1 MQISTKSLPELY
13 KNNWIRGK
21 DDPDTF
27 VSVYCST
34 ASKTYKLLP
43 HQSFF
48 LKQFRSNN
56 FEEMWMAGGN
66 SGGKTFTGKFLGV
79 WAANYK
85 LKPGRRWKTLDEFTE
100 TPYNVLC
107 TGPEQKQAIELWEK
121 IEETFKTSPFLK
133 HKVASITIGSRRNTH
148 PQIVLKNGSTIE
160 AVGLQEKGKHVEGEA
175 YDLILI
181 NEPPD
186 VRHLQF
192 ILDKVLI
199 PRTWRRGGVICG
211 FGTPKGKGEYW
222 TVARRGIPN
231 DVFKEIY
238 GGHNQYLE
246 KGVFTSF
253 VDARDNTFAD
263 QEKIGKSLEKSKDFV
278 DERVKG
284 WFVDS
289 TTLAFPDNDIEKN
302 IDESLVLPIRSSS
315 GHQYMHGVD
324 FGRKEDYTVCFTAD
338 ITVHPHTIVNFYRKG
353 GGVATWEEIMSDLL
367 QIYKQYKGEMVVDAT
382 ASSGDIQTEWL
393 RDMGISYIPFQ
404 FGGSPAKKVQL
415 INNLQDMLAKGM
427 FRMPYIDQLSEE
439 LHSYPR
445 DMNDKGL
452 STDSVM
458 SLALLAHGIKNYGIM
473 GEPVPYTR

>member
-1 MQISTKSLPELY
+1 MQITTKSLPEIY
-13 KNNWIRGK
+13 KNNWKKGK
-21 DDPDTF
+21 DDPDVFT
-27 VSVYCST
+27 SVYCST
-34 ASKTYKLLP
+34 SSKTFHLLP
-43 HQSFF
+43 SQSHF
-48 LKQFRSNN
+48 LKQFGSSK
-56 FEEMWMAGGN
+56 FDEMWMAGGN

-85 LKPGRRWKTLDEFTE
+85 IKPGRTWKSLDEFQN
-100 TPYNVLC
+100 TPYNILC

-133 HKVASITIGSRRNTH
+133 HKVQSITIGSRRNTH
-148 PQIVLKNGSTIE
+148 PQIVLKNGATIE

-192 ILDKVLI
+192 VLDKVLI

-222 TVARRGIPN
+222 VVARRGIPN
-231 DVFKEIY
+231 DVYREIY
-238 GGHNQYLE
+238 KSPNQYREDNVYTL
-246 KGVFTSF
+246 F
-253 VDARDNTFAD
+253 VDSRDNTFAD
-263 QEKIGKSLEKSKDFV
+263 QEKIGKSLEKSDDFV
-278 DERVKG
+278 NERVKG

-289 TTLAFPDNDIEKN
+289 TSLAFPDNDIEKN

-338 ITVHPHTIVNFYRKG
+338 ITTFPHTIVNFYRKG
-353 GGVATWEEIMSDLL
+353 GGVATWEEIMSDLKT
-367 QIYKQYKGEMVVDAT
+367 IYNTYGGEMIVDAT
-382 ASSGDIQTEWL
+382 ASSGDLQAEWL
-393 RDMGISYIPFQ
+393 RDLGISFTPYQ
-404 FGGSPAKKVQL
+404 FGGSPAKKIQL
-415 INNLQDMLAKGM
+415 INNLQDMLAKGQ
-427 FRMPYIDQLSEE
+427 FRMPYIDQLGEE
-439 LHSYPR
+439 LHNYPR
-445 DMNDKGL
+445 DMDDKGL

-458 SLALLAHGIKNYGIM
+458 ALALLAHGIKNYGIM
-473 GEPVPYTR
+473 GDVVSYRR